1 MSRMNK
7 IREEQEVRKQTRE
20 EKHTGRNFLSIL
32 FSGEWIGR
40 ERAIEIL
47 PYFLFLA
54 LLALVYISD
63 RHYAEDVARDIN
75 KGATEL
81 KELRWEYITAKAEL
95 MHLSQQTEVADR
107 AKDLELMESVVPPVK
122 IKVSR
127 EMLDSLLD
135 R

>member
-1 MSRMNK
+1 
-7 IREEQEVRKQTRE
+7 
-20 EKHTGRNFLSIL
+20 L
-32 FSGEWIGR
+32 FSGEWTSR
-40 ERAIEIL
+40 ERALEIL

-95 MHLSQQTEVADR
+95 MYLSQQTEVASR
-107 AKDLELMESVVPPVK
+107 AEELGLKESVVPPVK

-127 EMLDSLLD
+127 EMLDSLSD

>member
-1 MSRMNK
+1 M
-7 IREEQEVRKQTRE
+7 
-20 EKHTGRNFLSIL
+20 
-32 FSGEWIGR
+32 
-40 ERAIEIL
+40 EIL

-75 KGATEL
+75 KGAKEL

-95 MHLSQQTEVADR
+95 MHLSQQTEVAER
-107 AKDLELMESVVPPVK
+107 ARELHLAESVVPPVK
-122 IKVSR
+122 IRVSR